1 MTRKQD
7 PMRLNSLIQE
17 SRRLKLE
24 RSFEHAER
32 YLETALTE
40 DPNDRDALSALAV
53 LLLEGAQ
60 YSKANQIT
68 RRLTTL
74 IANEETAE
82 KLLTNQ
88 HESDGLRH
96 DPGVEEDIS
105 ADLALSRK
113 IAEREGFYSRATEA
127 EAQSEPQDGKG
138 GTVRASQGKPIGKQ
152 VEMRLEPSPLSDE
165 RRGAVEAMPPE
176 PRHPVIG
183 QRTLGLD
190 DQMPISRESI
200 KSYEP
205 QARQKEP
212 PIDQPEL
219 DLDDLMPISRQ
230 GEEDRDFNR
239 RGFDIDSLADGIS
252 DDDED
257 EDDTDWSED
266 LPQAQDRQSFDR
278 KSASTAP
285 LELDED
291 YAEDAFSE
299 SPTLEELTSIPDAK
313 STRERAQE
321 VALEL
326 ICEYSLGDEYRPV
339 LTRIFTEY
347 WWSRCKTS
355 MREQLELAVSAKALD
370 MARKIREHWAESPGY
385 HENIS
390 DYQRSYGY
398 VSMPWRLAIRLVD
411 AYRQYPQFEEVV
423 GFLGFWHNEWDASFR
438 LQRRFPSFYSLIR
451 YIVERSESDGIN
463 PSEVLD
469 LLRRVED

>member
-88 HESDGLRH
+88 HESDGLRD

-113 IAEREGFYSRATEA
+113 IAEREGFYSRANEA
-127 EAQSEPQDGKG
+127 EAQSEPQDGRA
-138 GTVRASQGKPIGKQ
+138 GTGRTSQGKPIGKQ
-152 VEMRLEPSPLSDE
+152 VEMRLEPSQLSDE
-165 RRGAVEAMPPE
+165 RRGDVEAMPPK
-176 PRHPVIG
+176 PRHPAIG

-200 KSYEP
+200 YSYEP
-205 QARQKEP
+205 QARQQKP

-266 LPQAQDRQSFDR
+266 LPQERQGFVR

-299 SPTLEELTSIPDAK
+299 SPTPEELTSIPDAK

-326 ICEYSLGDEYRPV
+326 IYEYSLGDEYRPV

-370 MARKIREHWAESPGY
+370 MARQIREHWADSPEY

-390 DYQRSYGY
+390 DYERHYSY
-398 VSMPWRLAIRLVD
+398 VSLPWRLAIRLVD
-411 AYRQYPQFEEVV
+411 AYRQYPQFEEIV
-423 GFLGFWHNEWDASFR
+423 GFLGFWHDEWDTR
-438 LQRRFPSFYSLIR
+438 NTLRRRFSSFYSMVKH
-451 YIVERSESDGIN
+451 IVERSESDDVD
-463 PSEVLD
+463 PSAVLD
-469 LLRRVED
+469 LLRKVED